1 MLLEDL
7 DSLLIRLALFV
18 PGIPRDSTPGQSRKE
33 ELRIAREMTMDESPV
48 ASSETPQVK
57 LWHIARTFLAIG
69 LASFSLAALG
79 EAKNWMTKKRKWFT
93 DDEYMQGLGLAQLL
107 PGAPTINLTS
117 YLGFRLRGI
126 VGAATATI
134 CFLIPCFL
142 LMLLLSHLYF
152 QYGEMP
158 IVSGLFHGLG
168 ALVVG
173 LVFNTILNLFGSG
186 VKTIFSW
193 MMALA
198 GFAMVFWLRM
208 GVIKILLIAGGAS
221 LVMVLLTSHWPAL
234 SRWTGSWSGLRKN
247 SALAT
252 GPGGDQ
258 PQQLNAQESISTD
271 KAGGKRLSGKLI
283 ILRQAKNQQADNT
296 SAPDYI
302 SACSRLPLPL
312 RWRKIT
318 LLVFWLALILAVDL
332 ALIHL
337 RPELMRMGESFLR
350 IGALTFGSGYAM
362 LPFIQD
368 TVVTQFGW
376 LTNQQFA
383 VALALSL
390 ITPGPVTI
398 IGTFIG
404 YKVAGLV
411 GALVGMVNMYF
422 PAWAMTTIV
431 AAPYAK
437 AGQVGYVKQ
446 VIGGIVAAFIGTLVV
461 VLIRISADMLID
473 IPAVAMAA
481 GAFGVQ
487 RFVKID
493 TVWIVLGGALVSLAV
508 FH

>member
-1 MLLEDL
+1 
-7 DSLLIRLALFV
+7 
-18 PGIPRDSTPGQSRKE
+18 
-33 ELRIAREMTMDESPV
+33 MTMDESPV
-48 ASSETPQVK
+48 VSSETPQIK

-69 LASFSLAALG
+69 LGSFSLAALG
-79 EAKNWMTKKRKWFT
+79 EAKNWMTKKRQWFT

-107 PGAPTINLTS
+107 PGAPTVNLTS

-126 VGAATATI
+126 AGAATATI

-152 QYGEMP
+152 QYGKMP

-173 LVFNTILNLFGSG
+173 LVFNTILNLLGSG

-193 MMALA
+193 LMAVA

-221 LVMVLLTSHWPAL
+221 LVMVLLTSRWPAL

-247 SALAT
+247 SAPAT
-252 GPGGDQ
+252 GLGGDQ
-258 PQQLNAQESISTD
+258 PQQLHTQESVSND

-283 ILRQAKNQQADNT
+283 SLRQAKNQQADNT

-312 RWRKIT
+312 HWRKIA
-318 LLVFWLALILAVDL
+318 LLVFWLTMILAVDL

-337 RPELMRMGESFLR
+337 RPELMRMGIRFLR
-350 IGALTFGSGYAM
+350 IGALVFGSGYAM
-362 LPFIQD
+362 LPFIRNS
-368 TVVTQFGW
+368 VVDQFGW
-376 LTNQQFA
+376 LSNQQFA

-390 ITPGPVTI
+390 VTPGPVTI

-404 YKVAGLV
+404 YKVAGIA
-411 GALVGMVNMYF
+411 GAVAGMFNMYF
-422 PAWAMTTIV
+422 PAWAMTTLF
-431 AAPYAK
+431 AALYAK
-437 AGQVGYVKQ
+437 AGQVVHVRR
-446 VIGGIVAAFIGTLVV
+446 VIDGVVAAFIGTLVV
-461 VLIRISADMLID
+461 VLIKLSADMLVD

-481 GAFGVQ
+481 GAFTVQ
-487 RFVKID
+487 RFVKVD